1 MLNRTSKVKF
11 LKVQFIG
18 TGKTLQIGDTQ
29 EFFAREKVLAVQ
41 RYLPNYFGNEGSFKQ
56 EDFQLFREPVP
67 GFCRKPGYTP
77 HFIMKTRSSV
87 SGRLKCKVYLLLQL
101 PISARPA
108 ASTPKRESSTF
119 ETCLRSI
126 HNR

>member
-1 MLNRTSKVKF
+1 MLNRTSKVTF

-18 TGKTLQIGDTQ
+18 TGSTLQIGDTH

-67 GFCRKPGYTP
+67 RLLPETGVYSAFYHENPVIRVRAIKVQSISSSAIAHIGSTGR
-77 HFIMKTRSSV
+77 IDTETRIKHIRNPPPRNS
-87 SGRLKCKVYLLLQL
+87 Q
-101 PISARPA
+101 
-108 ASTPKRESSTF
+108 
-119 ETCLRSI
+119 
-126 HNR
+126 